1 MTSVCSA
8 TAKMPYSVFRRVH
21 QSARIEAGR
30 TGEPLPKVYARW
42 LIAGAGLGKRGAQV
56 KT

>member
-1 MTSVCSA
+1 MTA
-8 TAKMPYSVFRRVH
+8 TASAKMPLTVFLRVH
-21 QSARIEAGR
+21 RAARIESGR
-30 TGEPLPKVYARW
+30 TGEPLQKVYARW